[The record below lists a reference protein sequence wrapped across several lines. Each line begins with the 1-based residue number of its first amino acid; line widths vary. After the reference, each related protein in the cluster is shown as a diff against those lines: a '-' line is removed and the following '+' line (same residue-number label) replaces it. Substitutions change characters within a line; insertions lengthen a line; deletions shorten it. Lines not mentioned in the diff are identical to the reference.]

1 MDFWIDM
8 AISDYNSE
16 NPQHPML
23 NAEVMHCERIGDAVF
38 EIGEDKKST
47 LRPLRERLPRGD
59 SSESLRGFHAKRDA
73 IAA

>member
-47 LRPLRERLPRGD
+47 LRPLR
-59 SSESLRGFHAKRDA
+59 
-73 IAA
+73 